1 MPNTALIRLMSR
13 RQSDADVTDAPYVA
27 AAEPDDEVD
36 LREIGRKLWR
46 RKWLI
51 LATAAT
57 VMVAVVVVVLQLTP
71 VYRGETLVM
80 IDPRQARV
88 VPIDQVLSGM
98 LPDEETI
105 HSEILVVR
113 SRELAKETINKL
125 RLDRDPEINAAL
137 RPRPWTAMLNPR
149 RYLPEEWA
157 DEILG
162 PPEKEQPPSAEEREA
177 QFVDDFLAHLTV
189 VPEPNSRVI
198 RIEYNSTNAGT
209 AAAVVNTLADFYM
222 VSQMDAK
229 LEATKR
235 ANTWLSDHLAD
246 LREKAIASDQ
256 AVQAY
261 RKKAGLLRGKDST
274 ITAQEISEINSQL
287 VEAQGKRAAAEAKLH
302 QVKAALT
309 SPGGIDAIGD
319 VLQSPLIQDLRSQ
332 QARLERRAAELSAQF
347 GERYPAMID
356 IRAESAK
363 LHEKIGLEIDK
374 VIQSLRN
381 DVLVARAREVAL
393 TESLDQA
400 KAQVANSDEADV
412 QLRALEW
419 EADANRSLYNSFLQR
434 FKETGNESGDLQEAD
449 ARIISR
455 ADVPDYPA
463 FPPKKIIFGLATI
476 VSLLAGL
483 GVAFTIERLDQ
494 GFRSLDQIADLT
506 GLTGLGLIPAAKRL
520 SRRGG
525 KGQAYVLQRPD
536 TPFAESIRS
545 LGTKLLLLDA
555 DESPKTIMFASS
567 LPQEGKTTVA
577 VSLAY
582 LQASFGSKVA
592 FVDCDLRRPA
602 AHAHFDVP
610 LEPGLV
616 EYLSGEATL
625 AEAFHQE
632 RRSGVSVIPAGGPT
646 KNPAGLLASK
656 SMRTLLEALAQSH
669 DLIVLDSAPVL
680 TVSDALALC
689 SLVNKVAFV
698 VRWAESRQS
707 VVMRALQATI
717 EAGAAAPG
725 IILSRVNIKKHASYA
740 YADSGMYRGRALE
753 YYRRQ

>member
-1 MPNTALIRLMSR
+1 MPNTALTRLVQR
-13 RQSDADVTDAPYVA
+13 RQTDADVRDAAYGA
-27 AAEPDDEVD
+27 AAESDDEVD

-57 VMVAVVVVVLQLTP
+57 VMVAVVVVVLQLTQ

-80 IDPRQARV
+80 IDPRQTKV
-88 VPIDQVLSGM
+88 VPIDQVLSGL

-105 HSEILVVR
+105 HSEILVIR
-113 SRELAKETINKL
+113 SRQLAKETIAKL

-149 RYLPEEWA
+149 RHLPEEWA

-162 PPEKEQPPSAEEREA
+162 PPAKEQPLSADEREA
-177 QFVDDFLAHLTV
+177 QFVDALLARLTV
-189 VPEPNSRVI
+189 VPEPKSRVI
-198 RIEYNSTNAGT
+198 RIEYNSTNPQT
-209 AAAVVNTLADFYM
+209 AAAVVNTLADFYI

-235 ANTWLSDHLAD
+235 ANIWLSDHLAD

-256 AVQAY
+256 AVEAY
-261 RKKAGLLRGKDST
+261 RRKAGLLRGKDST
-274 ITAQEISEINSQL
+274 ITAQGISEINSQL

-302 QVKAALT
+302 QVKAALA
-309 SPGGIDAIGD
+309 SPDGIDAIGD
-319 VLQSPLIQDLRSQ
+319 VLQSPLIQNLRAQ
-332 QARLERRAAELSAQF
+332 QAQLERRAAELSAQF

-356 IRAESAK
+356 IRAEGAK
-363 LHEKIGLEIDK
+363 LHEKIGIEIDK
-374 VIQSLRN
+374 IIQSLRN
-381 DVLVARAREVAL
+381 DVLVARAREAAL
-393 TESLDQA
+393 TESLNQA

-434 FKETGNESGDLQEAD
+434 FKETGNGSGDFEQPD

-476 VSLLAGL
+476 VSLLAGVGL
-483 GVAFTIERLDQ
+483 AFTVERLDQ
-494 GFRSLDQIADLT
+494 GFRSLDQISDLT
-506 GLTGLGLIPAAKRL
+506 GLTGLGLVPIAKRL
-520 SRRGG
+520 GG
-525 KGQAYVLQRPD
+525 RKGQAYVLQRPD
-536 TPFAESIRS
+536 APFAESIRS
-545 LGTKLLLLDA
+545 LGTKLLLLDG
-555 DESPKTIMFASS
+555 DENPKTVMFASS

-577 VSLAY
+577 TSLAY
-582 LQASFGSKVA
+582 MQASFGSKVA
-592 FVDCDLRRPA
+592 FVDCDLRRPS
-602 AHAHFDVP
+602 AHTHFNVP
-610 LEPGLV
+610 LQPGLV
-616 EYLSGEATL
+616 EYLSGGATL
-625 AEAFHQE
+625 ADVSHQE
-632 RRSGVSVIPAGGPT
+632 RRSGVRVIPAGGPT
-646 KNPAGLLASK
+646 KNPAGLLASH
-656 SMRTLLEALAQSH
+656 SMQALLETLAKSY

-680 TVSDALALC
+680 TVSDGLALC
-689 SLVNKVAFV
+689 GLVDKVAFV
-698 VRWAESRQS
+698 IRWAESRQS

-740 YADSGMYRGRALE
+740 YADSGMYYGRALE